1 VLGDTDQLYQVL
13 LNLLSDAIKFTTQG
27 HVRLGA
33 GVLRDTSETL
43 TVRFWV
49 KKTDIGIAPE

>member
-1 VLGDTDQLYQVL
+1 MLGDTDQLYQVL

-27 HVRLGA
+27 HMRLGA
-33 GVLRDTSETL
+33 GVLCDTSETL